1 MFGVFFFQTA
11 FLMTIVSCIYRK
23 LTGENVIIRVA
34 FGNLAL
40 NMSNFC
46 IEFPLD
52 PGELLRVN
60 ELDYTKLNKD
70 KEEQLLSS
78 LQHVLR
84 YAFSN

>member
-1 MFGVFFFQTA
+1 
-11 FLMTIVSCIYRK
+11 
-23 LTGENVIIRVA
+23 
-34 FGNLAL
+34 
-40 NMSNFC
+40 MSNFC

-70 KEEQLLSS
+70 KEEQLLSF